1 MRRSLARQTPL
12 SLRRRLMLQLLA
24 LAAVLAIL
32 LYIIVR
38 TVAGDAARETL
49 DGVLG
54 AATLAIADE
63 LRGGD
68 GGLTIDLPHEAFA
81 ILGSISEDRI
91 FYRILTAG
99 GTLTGYDDLPPPDA
113 ADVAGLSQPYFYTLP
128 YRDTEV
134 RIAALRRT
142 VLVQDR
148 PMPVTVMVAQTR
160 SGQEAVAAQVANRAA
175 ALGLGV
181 FVLAAVLS
189 LITTS
194 SALRPIDRL
203 AEAVGRRGP
212 RDLRA
217 VDHPAP
223 AELLPLVLALNGFIA
238 RLRAA
243 LSRTE
248 TFITEAAHHIRTPL
262 ATVRARAEIALRRAE
277 TEEARETLRAV
288 IRAVEESARSASQLL
303 DHATVVYRT
312 DRQARAPVDLPALL
326 TGLERS
332 FSPTAELK
340 DLTLITEAEALPPI
354 PGDRLLI
361 EAALR
366 NLVDNAVKYSP
377 PESEITLA
385 LSREA
390 DMACIS
396 VRDRGRGLSGSDQ
409 SSLTR
414 RFGRGENVG
423 DIVGSGL
430 GLTIVEEVAVAHGGL
445 FSIEEREG
453 GGTCAALYLPLA

>member
-1 MRRSLARQTPL
+1 
-12 SLRRRLMLQLLA
+12 MLQLLA

-326 TGLERS
+326 TGIELS
-332 FSPTAELK
+332 FGPTAELK